1 MAYLNPPFR
10 FQAPAASVESRQFQ
24 RGVDKAPVRK
34 IQRKL
39 TVKFK
44 HIFLFFFLLGAIF
57 YSIFK
62 LYLYLITCDDFQ
74 VKRTSV
80 LCQRDFVKRDIQ
92 SLLDASKLDNLFLLD
107 IRRLQ
112 DRIEDHR
119 WVKAAR
125 VRKSFPSSLKI
136 EVKEREPAAVLEV
149 GSSFILVDEEG
160 AYLERLAAREH
171 VNLPLLR
178 DSGNFQTRYQEKLR
192 LAWACL
198 KSLTQ
203 EEISGL
209 AALDLSRSASVSVYL
224 QDLPT
229 RLVLG
234 DSGFAD
240 KLRFFQ
246 SYRERLESE
255 HGPLEYID
263 LSFDGRIYIKSLPTM
278 ASAALAKPGQG
289 VE

>member
-1 MAYLNPPFR
+1 MAYLNPPFK
-10 FQAPAASVESRQFQ
+10 FPAAAASVKTRKFQ
-24 RGVDKAPVRK
+24 RGREKAPVRK

-62 LYLYLITCDDFQ
+62 LYLYLITCDDFR
-74 VKRTSV
+74 VKQTSI
-80 LCQRDFVKRDIQ
+80 LCQRDFVRRDIQ
-92 SLLDASKLDNLFLLD
+92 SLLDASRLGNLFLLD
-107 IRRLQ
+107 IRQLQ
-112 DRIEDHR
+112 DRLEDHR
-119 WVKAAR
+119 WVRAAR
-125 VRKSFPSSLKI
+125 VRKFFPSSLKI
-136 EVKEREPAAVLEV
+136 EVRERVPAAVLEV

-160 AYLERLAAREH
+160 AYLERLAARED
-171 VNLPLLR
+171 VDLPLLR
-178 DSGNFQTRYQEKLR
+178 DSGSFRTRYQEKLR

-198 KSLTQ
+198 ESLTS

-209 AALDLSRSASVSVYL
+209 AALDLSRNASVSVYFR
-224 QDLPT
+224 DLPT

-234 DSGFAD
+234 DGGFAE

-255 HGPLEYID
+255 HGPLEYVD

>member
-1 MAYLNPPFR
+1 M
-10 FQAPAASVESRQFQ
+10 ASVIPSFKLRALAAGESRLFQ
-24 RGVDKAPVRK
+24 RGLEKAPVRK

-44 HIFLFFFLLGAIF
+44 HIFLFFFLLTAIF

-74 VKRTSV
+74 VKQISI
-80 LCQRDFVKRDIQ
+80 LCQRDFVRRDIQ
-92 SLLDASKLDNLFLLD
+92 SLLDASRLGNLFLLD

-112 DRIEDHR
+112 DRIEDHC
-119 WVKAAR
+119 WVRAAR

-136 EVKEREPAAVLEV
+136 EVRERVPAAVLEV
-149 GSSFILVDEEG
+149 GSGFILVDEDG
-160 AYLERLAAREH
+160 AYLERLAARED
-171 VNLPLLR
+171 VDLPLLR
-178 DSGNFQTRYQEKLR
+178 DSGSFQTRYQEKLR

-203 EEISGL
+203 KDISGL
-209 AALDLSRSASVSVYL
+209 DALDLSRSGSVSVYI
-224 QDLPT
+224 QHLPT
-229 RLVLG
+229 RLILG
-234 DSGFAD
+234 DRGFGE

-255 HGPLEYID
+255 YGPLEYID
-263 LSFDGRIYIKSLPTM
+263 LSFDDRIYIKPLPTM